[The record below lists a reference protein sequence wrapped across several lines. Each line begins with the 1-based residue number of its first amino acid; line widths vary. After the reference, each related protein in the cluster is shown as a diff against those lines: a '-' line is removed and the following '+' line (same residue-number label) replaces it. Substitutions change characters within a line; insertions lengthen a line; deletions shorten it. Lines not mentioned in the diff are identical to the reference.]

1 MASLGQITFWSMI
14 TIIIILVAVI
24 VLIIGF
30 GVSGRRSISVTTLT
44 SAGNIGEDGILG
56 CTFEPD
62 IKLSN
67 IEIRWAKAGV
77 SGMVH
82 EFKGGKDHLND
93 QDEVFKGRTA
103 IFAEQVIGGNASLM
117 LRDVQLSD
125 AGAYR
130 CSVTTSKGNG
140 EAGLEYKTGAFSS
153 PEMHVDYNSSMDTLR
168 CEAPRWFPQPVVIWT
183 SNNNTRDNLSEVS
196 NTSFKLNSE
205 NVTMNVVSV
214 LHNITANTTYTCVI
228 KNDIAKATGDI
239 KVTDSSIKKTVHLQL
254 LTMNMASASLS
265 PLALYWILL
274 SLLYLMAL

>member
-1 MASLGQITFWSMI
+1 MALALNMCSFI
-14 TIIIILVAVI
+14 A
-24 VLIIGF
+24 
-30 GVSGRRSISVTTLT
+30 GRRSINVTTLT

-82 EFKGGKDHLND
+82 EFKGGKDHLKN

-103 IFAEQVIGGNASLM
+103 VFAEQVIGGNASLM

-140 EAGLEYKTGAFSS
+140 EAGLEYKTGGEENLVKEPKKTNQTQDSAHTPESS
-153 PEMHVDYNSSMDTLR
+153 HV
-168 CEAPRWFPQPVVIWT
+168 T
-183 SNNNTRDNLSEVS
+183 S
-196 NTSFKLNSE
+196 
-205 NVTMNVVSV
+205 
-214 LHNITANTTYTCVI
+214 
-228 KNDIAKATGDI
+228 
-239 KVTDSSIKKTVHLQL
+239 SSIPVQGPPRALPTYFCPNMQHPLLQQSLDIVHLL
-254 LTMNMASASLS
+254 NPGIS
-265 PLALYWILL
+265 PTFTSPFLCFLL
-274 SLLYLMAL
+274 SQLFLSSGVARFRAQGERQRYKKAPPHSPCTHPAAL